1 MSSMDQKFTNNSV
14 KKCRTVGDAGQV
26 RCSSGWMQN
35 RWDAGVEGQEGCR
48 TGGMLTIGMQ
58 HMRDV
63 DRSDAGQEGLQ
74 DRKGCRT
81 GRDAGQVGC
90 GTGEKQ
96 DRRDEE

>member
-1 MSSMDQKFTNNSV
+1 
-14 KKCRTVGDAGQV
+14 
-26 RCSSGWMQN
+26 MQF
-35 RWDAGVEGQEGCR
+35 RWDAEQVGCR

-81 GRDAGQVGC
+81 GGMRDRREAGQ
-90 GTGEKQ
+90 E
-96 DRRDEE
+96 R